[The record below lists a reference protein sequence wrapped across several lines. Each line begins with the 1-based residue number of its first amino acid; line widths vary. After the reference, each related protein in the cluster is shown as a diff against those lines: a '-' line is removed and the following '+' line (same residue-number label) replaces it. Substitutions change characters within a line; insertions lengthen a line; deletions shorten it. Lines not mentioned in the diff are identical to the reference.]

1 MRAEEVSA
9 EGLAHPVAQFRLY
22 EPVFPT
28 LVSTRRERIIVE
40 TGFQREPVGEFNLH
54 GKIGRGERSG
64 QQVVLHGKGLG
75 MQVRK
80 AEQQQEQE

>member
-1 MRAEEVSA
+1 M
-9 EGLAHPVAQFRLY
+9 
-22 EPVFPT
+22 
-28 LVSTRRERIIVE
+28 E